1 MNIEVSVGEVLDKI
15 SILEIKRKKIKDITK
30 LKNINKEF
38 IALSE
43 SFPNFKDQEDY
54 NNLLEINNTL
64 WDIEDKLRIKESKQ
78 SFDTEFIRLA
88 RDVYF
93 TNDIRSEIKKGINIK
108 LGSNL
113 VEEKSYVEYNKI

>member
-1 MNIEVSVGEVLDKI
+1 MYIEVSVGEVLDKI
-15 SILEIKRKKIKDITK
+15 SILEIKKNKIKDPAK

-38 IALSE
+38 ITLTE
-43 SFPNFKDQEDY
+43 SFPDFKEQEDY
-54 NNLLEINNTL
+54 NNLLEINTTL

-78 SFDTEFIRLA
+78 SFDEVFISLA

-93 TNDIRSEIKKGINIK
+93 TNDKIINLK

-113 VEEKSYVEYNKI
+113 IEEKSYEDYI

>member
-15 SILEIKRKKIKDITK
+15 SILEIKRKKIKDSNK

-38 IALSE
+38 LVLSE
-43 SFPNFKDQEDY
+43 SFPNFKEQEDY
-54 NNLLEINNTL
+54 NKLLEINTAL

-78 SFDTEFIRLA
+78 SFDEVFISLA

-93 TNDIRSEIKKGINIK
+93 TNDKRSNIKKRINLK
-108 LGSNL
+108 MGSDL
-113 VEEKSYVEYNKI
+113 IEEKSYVKYK

>member
-15 SILEIKRKKIKDITK
+15 SILEIKRKKIKDSNK

-38 IALSE
+38 LVLSE
-43 SFPNFKDQEDY
+43 SFPNFKEQEDY
-54 NNLLEINNTL
+54 NKLLEINTAL
-64 WDIEDKLRIKESKQ
+64 WDIEDKLRIKEYEQ
-78 SFDTEFIRLA
+78 SFDKEFINLA

-93 TNDIRSEIKKGINIK
+93 TNDIRSEIKKRINLE

-113 VEEKSYVEYNKI
+113 VEEKSYVKYK

>member
-1 MNIEVSVGEVLDKI
+1 MYIEVSVGEVLDKI
-15 SILEIKRKKIKDITK
+15 SILEIKKNKIKDPAK

-38 IALSE
+38 ITLTE
-43 SFPNFKDQEDY
+43 SFPDFKEQEDY
-54 NNLLEINNTL
+54 NNLLEINTTL

-78 SFDTEFIRLA
+78 SFDEVFISLA

-93 TNDIRSEIKKGINIK
+93 TNDKRSKIKKIINLK

-113 VEEKSYVEYNKI
+113 IEEKSYEDYI

>member
-15 SILEIKRKKIKDITK
+15 SILEIKRKKIKDSNK

-38 IALSE
+38 LVLSE
-43 SFPNFKDQEDY
+43 SFPNFKEQEDY
-54 NNLLEINNTL
+54 NKLLEINTAL

-78 SFDTEFIRLA
+78 SFDEVFISLA

-93 TNDIRSEIKKGINIK
+93 TNDKRSNIKKRINLK
-108 LGSNL
+108 MGSDL
-113 VEEKSYVEYNKI
+113 IEEKSYVEYK